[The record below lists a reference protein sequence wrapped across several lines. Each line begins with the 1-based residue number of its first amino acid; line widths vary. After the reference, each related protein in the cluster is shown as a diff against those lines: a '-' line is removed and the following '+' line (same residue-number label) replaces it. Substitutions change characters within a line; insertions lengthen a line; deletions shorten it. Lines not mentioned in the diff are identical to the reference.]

1 MDNRNTTSNGIET
14 PFNFLLDIFLKAMF
28 DSWKIWAKNERKK
41 SRRNEKV
48 KENKKYIW
56 SE

>member
-28 DSWKIWAKNERKK
+28 DSWKIWEKNERKK
-41 SRRNEKV
+41 KV
-48 KENKKYIW
+48 EGMKK
-56 SE
+56 